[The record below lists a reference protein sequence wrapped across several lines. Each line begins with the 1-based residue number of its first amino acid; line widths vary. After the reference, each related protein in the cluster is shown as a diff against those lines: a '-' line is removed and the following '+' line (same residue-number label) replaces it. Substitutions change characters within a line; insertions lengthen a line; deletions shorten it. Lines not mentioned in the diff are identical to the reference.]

1 MTVDI
6 QYSSSEP
13 NRVNKSILTLT
24 RLNGTLRN
32 NSDSINPEILI
43 EGNIEDVAGANYLTI
58 YSFKRHYF
66 IKSVESIRNGLYM
79 IKAHV
84 DVLTTFAT
92 AIKGNSGIIRR
103 QANEYNLYLDDGI
116 FKVYQNPIVET
127 YEFPQGF
134 SGHMFILTVMG

>member
-6 QYSSSEP
+6 QYSASEP
-13 NRVNKSILTLT
+13 NRVNKQILTLT

-32 NSDSINPEILI
+32 NSDTINPEILI

-66 IKSVESIRNGLYM
+66 IKSIESIRNGLYM

-103 QANEYNLYLDDGI
+103 QANDYNLYLYDGI